1 MNRRAFTRASRDESG
16 SAVVDFVLV
25 SALLTTIFLAT
36 VQLALVLHIRNTVT
50 DAAASGARYGALA
63 DRSPA
68 DAKDRTQQLLMAT
81 LGPDYAGNV
90 RVTEEVFQ
98 GIRTLKVSVRS
109 PLPVLGLMG
118 PAAAMEISG
127 HAALQ
132 P

>member
-1 MNRRAFTRASRDESG
+1 MSRRASIRACSDESG

-36 VQLALVLHIRNTVT
+36 VQLALVLHVRNTVT

-63 DRSPA
+63 DRAPA
-68 DAKDRTQQLLMAT
+68 DAKDRTEKLLTAA
-81 LGPDYAGNV
+81 LGPDYAANV
-90 RVTEEVFQ
+90 RVAEEEFH
-98 GIRTLKVSVRS
+98 GIRTLKVSVRA

-118 PAAAMEISG
+118 PATVMEISG